1 MMRKS
6 VCGERGCRAEEEEH
20 MSLICLHRLLH
31 DRPLDYQWWGGVQA
45 GVWGEGLHVQEE
57 GVEVQVLYFNFG
69 K

>member
-1 MMRKS
+1 MMSKS

-31 DRPLDYQWWGGVQA
+31 DRPLDYQWWGEVLAGG

-57 GVEVQVLYFNFG
+57 GV
-69 K
+69 